1 MKNVVFNDMGREA
14 EFKPDLIFKKYLELT
29 ESDIKK
35 EFKDKEKLIVSDCP
49 ACKSRKNTKAFTK
62 FGFQYVE
69 CQNCGT
75 VYMSPHMEDS
85 RIKEHFLNSQSI
97 RFWRDTLSKATGDKR
112 KEKIYDHRWQWI
124 NDTVE
129 EYLSG
134 EINIADFN
142 SKNIDYVIELLN
154 NKYFN
159 KKIIINPYFNIDDF
173 TDSDLKKNLS
183 LASDPQNVFLN
194 KNSINIATA
203 FEVIDYTSDVD
214 TLMKTIKDML
224 RKGGLCFI
232 TTISISG
239 FDLQVLW
246 ENSRSIF
253 PIDRINV
260 LSQKGLE
267 LLFERHG
274 FEMLEYSTPGVLD
287 FDIVESELKKHP
299 DLPVP
304 RFIRTV
310 LARDDEQLKQDFQ
323 NFLQVNRLS
332 SFVRIVLRKI

>member
-14 EFKPDLIFKKYLELT
+14 EFKPDPIFKKYLKLT
-29 ESDIKK
+29 ESDIKN
-35 EFKDKEKLIVSDCP
+35 EFNDKNKLKFSDCP
-49 ACKSRKNTKAFTK
+49 ACESSENRKAFLK

-75 VYMSPHMEDS
+75 IYMSPHMEDNE
-85 RIKEHFLNSQSI
+85 IKEHFLNSRSI
-97 RFWRDTLSKATGDKR
+97 RFWRDTLSKVTRDKR
-112 KEKIYDHRWQWI
+112 REKIYNNRWQWI
-124 NDTVE
+124 TDAAE

-134 EINIADFN
+134 DRNIADFN
-142 SKNIDYVIELLN
+142 SKNMDYVIELMN

-159 KKIIINPYFNIDDF
+159 KKLIVNPYFNKEDI
-173 TDSDLKKNLS
+173 SDNSIKRELS
-183 LASDPQNVFLN
+183 LASDPENLSSK
-194 KNSINIATA
+194 KNSINIATL

-214 TLMKTIKDML
+214 TLLKTTKKML
-224 RKGGLCFI
+224 CKGGLCFI

-253 PIDRINV
+253 PVDRINV

-267 LLFERHG
+267 LLFGRHG
-274 FEMLEYSTPGVLD
+274 FEILEFSTPGVLD
-287 FDIVESELKKHP
+287 FDIVESEYKKHP
-299 DLPVP
+299 DLQIP

-310 LARDDEQLKQDFQ
+310 LERDDEQLRQDFQ

-332 SFVRIVLRKI
+332 SFVRMVLRKK